1 MKGVETDEMLE
12 LETSCESKIPMGQPI
27 KLLLEFIEKEETTW

>member
-1 MKGVETDEMLE
+1 MKGVETDED
-12 LETSCESKIPMGQPI
+12 SRMGQPI